1 MRSFGN
7 VGEIPTMT
15 MLDRMR
21 RHKAWLKWS
30 LALVVVTFI
39 LLYVPSFMDPL
50 AGTGANPNDAVATVD
65 GRRITVGTFQRLYQQ
80 QMMSVQQAYGGQL
93 TNDMIQQLGIPQRV
107 VQQMIDEEAMIAEAD
122 RLGLVVTDAELRER
136 IVRMPGFQQDGQFI
150 GDERYRQVLQMQRP
164 PLRASEF
171 EEQLRKSLMAEKLQA
186 AITGWVTV
194 SQTEAQQEHKQR
206 NEKVKLEMAV
216 LMADNFRAGITP
228 TDADIAAHFSANQ
241 ETYRTPEKRRV
252 RFISI
257 DPETL
262 RATMT
267 VTPAE
272 VEADY
277 RQNMARFSTPEQV
290 RASHILFKTEGKD
303 AAVVEKAAQAVL
315 ARVGAGEDFAALA
328 KQFSEDSSAANGGDL
343 DFSAREGWV
352 KEFSDAAFG
361 QDVGE
366 VSALVKSQFGFHII
380 KTTDKRPGATRTL
393 AEARPQIE
401 DQLKFAKAQT
411 EGQKIADEAAKQID
425 DPSDLDR
432 VAQSKGLTVG
442 DSGLFSRD
450 EPLAGLGF
458 APAVAAQA
466 FTMEQG
472 KVSGQLRTNQGF
484 AFISLVEVAAPGVP
498 TLDAV
503 KDRVRDDV
511 TRLKAIDVAKTRAAN
526 LSAAAQRGSFAAAA
540 KAAGVEMKTT
550 ELITR
555 GFALPDVGVNS
566 AVDDA
571 VFALAQGQVTA
582 PISTSNAV
590 VVAKVVERTSVAPD
604 AFTADKTTITNE
616 LLQRRRQEFFSAYM
630 TKAKTKMK
638 IDFNEEAIKA
648 LLGR

>member
-1 MRSFGN
+1 
-7 VGEIPTMT
+7 

-65 GRRITVGTFQRLYQQ
+65 GRRITVGTFQRMYQQ

-93 TNDMIQQLGIPQRV
+93 TNDMIAQLGIPQRV
-107 VQQMIDEEAMIAEAD
+107 IQQMIDEEAMIAEAE
-122 RLGLVVTDAELRER
+122 RLGLVVTDVELKER

-150 GDERYRQVLQMQRP
+150 GEDRYRQVLQMQRP
-164 PLRASEF
+164 PLSAKDFEAS
-171 EEQLRKSLMAEKLQA
+171 LRKSLLAEKLQA
-186 AITGWVTV
+186 AITGWVTLPEGDV
-194 SQTEAQQEHKQR
+194 EQEYRQR

-228 TDADIAAHFSANQ
+228 TDAEISAHFAANQ

-252 RFISI
+252 RFINI

-272 VEADY
+272 VDARY
-277 RQNMARFSTPEQV
+277 RENMSTFSTPEQV

-303 AAVVEKAAQAVL
+303 EATVEKAAQAVL

-328 KQFSEDSSAANGGDL
+328 KQFSEDSSATNGGDL

-366 VSALVKSQFGFHII
+366 VSGLVKSQFGFHII
-380 KTTDKRPGATRTL
+380 KTTDKRAPATRTL
-393 AEARPQIE
+393 AEVRPQLE
-401 DQLKFAKAQT
+401 DQIKFEKAQT
-411 EGQKIADEAAKQID
+411 EAQKIATDAAGQID

-458 APAVAAQA
+458 APAVAAEA

-484 AFISLVEVAAPGVP
+484 AFISLVEIAPP
-498 TLDAV
+498 ALPALDAV

-511 TRLKAIDVAKTRAAN
+511 ARLQAIEVAKTRAAT
-526 LSAAAQRGSFAAAA
+526 LSQAAQRGSFAAAA

-571 VFALAQGQVTA
+571 VFALQQGQVTS
-582 PISTSNAV
+582 PISTPNAV
-590 VVAKVVERTSVAPD
+590 VVAKVVERATTTPE
-604 AFTADKTTITNE
+604 AFAAEKTALTNE
-616 LLQRRRQEFFSAYM
+616 LLQRRRQEFFASYM
-630 TKAKTKMK
+630 TKAKTKMT
-638 IDFNEEAIKA
+638 ITFNDEALKV

>member
-1 MRSFGN
+1 
-7 VGEIPTMT
+7 MT

-107 VQQMIDEEAMIAEAD
+107 VQQMIDEEAMIAEAE
-122 RLGLVVTDAELRER
+122 RMGLVVTDAELRER

-150 GDERYRQVLQMQRP
+150 GDERYRQVLRMQRP
-164 PLRASEF
+164 PLRDTEF

-186 AITGWVTV
+186 AVTGWVTV
-194 SQTEAQQEHKQR
+194 SETEAQAEHRRR

-216 LMADNFRAGITP
+216 LQADNFRAGITP
-228 TDADIAAHFSANQ
+228 TDAEIAAHFSANQ

-252 RFISI
+252 RFINI
-257 DPETL
+257 DPEVL
-262 RATMT
+262 RPTMT

-272 VEADY
+272 VDAEY
-277 RQNMARFSTPEQV
+277 RNNMARFNTPEQV

-303 AAVVEKAAQAVL
+303 AAAVEKTAQGVL

-328 KQFSEDSSAANGGDL
+328 KQFSEDGSAANGGDL
-343 DFSAREGWV
+343 DFSTREGWV
-352 KEFSDAAFG
+352 KEFSDVAFG

-366 VSALVKSQFGFHII
+366 VSGLVKSQFGIHII
-380 KTTDKRPGATRTL
+380 KTTDKRPATTRTL
-393 AEARPQIE
+393 ADVRPQIE
-401 DQLKFAKAQT
+401 DQIKFAKAQT
-411 EGQKIADEAAKQID
+411 EAQKIADEAAKQID
-425 DPSDLDR
+425 DPSDIDR

-484 AFISLVEVAAPGVP
+484 AFISLVEIAPPALP

-511 TRLKAIDVAKTRAAN
+511 TRLKAIEVAKTRAAA
-526 LSAAAQRGSFAAAA
+526 LSAAAQKGSFAAAA

-555 GFALPDVGVNS
+555 DFALPDVGVNS
-566 AVDDA
+566 TVDDA
-571 VFALAQGQVTA
+571 VFALQQGQVTA
-582 PISTSNAV
+582 PISTPNAV
-590 VVAKVVERTSVAPD
+590 VVAKVIERTNVTPE
-604 AFTADKTTITNE
+604 AFAAEKTTVTNE
-616 LLQRRRQEFFSAYM
+616 LLQRRRQEFFAAYM
-630 TKAKTKMK
+630 SKAKAKMT
-638 IDFNEEAIKA
+638 IDFNEEALRT

>member
-1 MRSFGN
+1 
-7 VGEIPTMT
+7 MT

-65 GRRITVGTFQRLYQQ
+65 GRRITVGTFQRMYQQ

-93 TNDMIQQLGIPQRV
+93 TNDMIAQLGIPQRV
-107 VQQMIDEEAMIAEAD
+107 IQQMIDEEAMIAEAE
-122 RLGLVVTDAELRER
+122 RLGLVVTDVELKER

-150 GDERYRQVLQMQRP
+150 GEDRYRQVLQMQRP
-164 PLRASEF
+164 PLSAKDFEAS
-171 EEQLRKSLMAEKLQA
+171 LRKSLLAEKLQA
-186 AITGWVTV
+186 AITGWVTLPEGDV
-194 SQTEAQQEHKQR
+194 EQEYRQR

-228 TDADIAAHFSANQ
+228 TDAEISAHFAANQ

-252 RFISI
+252 RFINI

-272 VEADY
+272 VDARY
-277 RQNMARFSTPEQV
+277 RENMSTFSTPEQV

-303 AAVVEKAAQAVL
+303 EATVEKAAQAVL

-366 VSALVKSQFGFHII
+366 VSGLVKSQFGFHII
-380 KTTDKRPGATRTL
+380 KTTDKRAPATRTL
-393 AEARPQIE
+393 AEVRPQLE
-401 DQLKFAKAQT
+401 DQIKFEKAQT
-411 EGQKIADEAAKQID
+411 EAQKIATDAAGQID

-458 APAVAAQA
+458 APAVAAEA

-484 AFISLVEVAAPGVP
+484 AFISLVEIAPP
-498 TLDAV
+498 ALPALDAV

-511 TRLKAIDVAKTRAAN
+511 ARLQAIEVAKTRAAT
-526 LSAAAQRGSFAAAA
+526 LSQAAQRGSFAAAA

-571 VFALAQGQVTA
+571 VFALQQGQVTS
-582 PISTSNAV
+582 PISTPNAV
-590 VVAKVVERTSVAPD
+590 VVAKVVERATTTPE
-604 AFTADKTTITNE
+604 AFAAEKTALTNE
-616 LLQRRRQEFFSAYM
+616 LLQRRRQEFFASYM
-630 TKAKTKMK
+630 TKAKTKMT
-638 IDFNEEAIKA
+638 ITFNDEALKV

>member
-1 MRSFGN
+1 
-7 VGEIPTMT
+7 MT

-65 GRRITVGTFQRLYQQ
+65 GRRITVGTFQRMYQQ

-93 TNDMIQQLGIPQRV
+93 TNDMIAQLGIPQRV
-107 VQQMIDEEAMIAEAD
+107 IQQMIDEEAMIAEAE
-122 RLGLVVTDAELRER
+122 RLGLVVTDVELKER

-150 GDERYRQVLQMQRP
+150 GEDRYRQVLQMQRP
-164 PLRASEF
+164 PLSAKDFEAS
-171 EEQLRKSLMAEKLQA
+171 LRKSLLAEKLQA
-186 AITGWVTV
+186 AITGWVTLPEGDV
-194 SQTEAQQEHKQR
+194 EQEYRQR

-228 TDADIAAHFSANQ
+228 TDAEISAHFAANQ

-252 RFISI
+252 RFINI

-272 VEADY
+272 VDARY
-277 RQNMARFSTPEQV
+277 RENMSTFSTPEQV

-303 AAVVEKAAQAVL
+303 EATVEKAAQAVL

-366 VSALVKSQFGFHII
+366 VSGLVKSQFGFHII
-380 KTTDKRPGATRTL
+380 KTTDKRAPATRTL
-393 AEARPQIE
+393 AEVRPQLE
-401 DQLKFAKAQT
+401 DQIKFEKAQT
-411 EGQKIADEAAKQID
+411 EAQKIATDAAGQID

-458 APAVAAQA
+458 APAVAAEA

-484 AFISLVEVAAPGVP
+484 AFISLVEIAPP
-498 TLDAV
+498 ALPALDAV

-511 TRLKAIDVAKTRAAN
+511 ARLQAIEVAKTRAAT
-526 LSAAAQRGSFAAAA
+526 LSQAAQRGSFAAAA
-540 KAAGVEMKTT
+540 KAAGVEMKAT

-571 VFALAQGQVTA
+571 VFALQQGQVTS
-582 PISTSNAV
+582 PISTPNAV
-590 VVAKVVERTSVAPD
+590 VVAKVVERATTTPE
-604 AFTADKTTITNE
+604 AFAAEKTALTNE
-616 LLQRRRQEFFSAYM
+616 LLQRRRQEFFASYM
-630 TKAKTKMK
+630 TKAKTKMT
-638 IDFNEEAIKA
+638 ITFNDEALKV

>member
-1 MRSFGN
+1 
-7 VGEIPTMT
+7 MT

-80 QMMSVQQAYGGQL
+80 QMMQVQQAYGGQL

-150 GDERYRQVLQMQRP
+150 GGERYRQVLQMQRP
-164 PLRASEF
+164 PLRESEF
-171 EEQLRKSLMAEKLQA
+171 EEQLRKSLLAEKLQA
-186 AITGWVTV
+186 AITGWVTLPESDV
-194 SQTEAQQEHKQR
+194 EQEYRQR

-228 TDADIAAHFSANQ
+228 TDAEISAHFGANPD
-241 ETYRTPEKRRV
+241 TYRSPEKRRV
-252 RFISI
+252 RFINI

-272 VEADY
+272 VDARY
-277 RQNMARFSTPEQV
+277 RENMSTFSTPEQV
-290 RASHILFKTEGKD
+290 RASHILFKTEGTEGKD
-303 AAVVEKAAQAVL
+303 EAVVEKAAQAVL

-328 KQFSEDSSAANGGDL
+328 KQFSQDSSAANGGDL
-343 DFSAREGWV
+343 DFTAREGWV
-352 KEFSDAAFG
+352 KPFSDAAFG

-366 VSALVKSQFGFHII
+366 VSGLVKSEFGFHII
-380 KTTDKRPGATRTL
+380 KTTDKRPPTTRTL
-393 AEARPQIE
+393 AEVRPQLE
-401 DQLKFAKAQT
+401 DQIKFEKAQT
-411 EGQKIADEAAKQID
+411 ESQKIATDAAGQID

-484 AFISLVEVAAPGVP
+484 AFISLVEIAAPAVP

-511 TRLKAIDVAKTRAAN
+511 ARLQAIEVAKTRAAT
-526 LSAAAQRGSFAAAA
+526 LSQAAQRGSFAAAA

-555 GFALPDVGVNS
+555 GFALPDVGVNT

-571 VFALAQGQVTA
+571 VFTLTQGQVSA
-582 PISTSNAV
+582 PISTPNAV
-590 VVAKVVERTSVAPD
+590 VVAKVVERASTTPE
-604 AFTADKTTITNE
+604 AFAAEKTQLTNE
-616 LLQRRRQEFFSAYM
+616 LLQRRRQEFFASYM
-630 TKAKTKMK
+630 TKAKTKMT
-638 IDFNEEAIKA
+638 ITFNDEA
-648 LLGR
+648 LRTLVGR